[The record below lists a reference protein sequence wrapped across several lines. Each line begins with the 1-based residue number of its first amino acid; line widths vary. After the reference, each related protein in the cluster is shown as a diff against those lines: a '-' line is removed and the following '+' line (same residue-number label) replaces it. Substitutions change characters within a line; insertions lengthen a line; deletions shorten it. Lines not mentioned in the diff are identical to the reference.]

1 MDSLL
6 DSSCLGQLGVSP
18 PSGLQVAA
26 QDKQSVFARL
36 GGSCGCSRHPGGVV
50 MQRLL
55 SRPMARRWLVRPLLC
70 APDSV
75 SQLLSSFTPAPSGGS
90 LF

>member
-1 MDSLL
+1 MCVCVSVSVESMDSLL

-50 MQRLL
+50 M
-55 SRPMARRWLVRPLLC
+55 RRGSDAAFAVSPHGPEAAC
-70 APDSV
+70 APSP
-75 SQLLSSFTPAPSGGS
+75 LCP
-90 LF
+90 